1 MKKLLLVLLL
11 TGLGLHGFSQLKS
24 YSLGVRGDTLNRVD
38 AKGLK
43 QGPWI
48 VKVENLRGER
58 GYEEEGYFQDDKKVG
73 TWKKYSIENGV
84 KIAEENYKWGKLNGK
99 SKYYTYNGGL
109 VREESWRALDPGK
122 QFDTVAIYDVNDPS
136 KEINRI
142 VVKNEGLSVKHGK
155 WVFYDPVEAVVVETE
170 NYVLNKLATEDGAV
184 VGEDDI
190 KPIGLTK
197 YTPATDSLG
206 KKSVAK
212 PQAIMD
218 FEKKNSGKKKVK
230 VRDGST
236 GM

>member
-11 TGLGLHGFSQLKS
+11 GLVTLPGFSQLKS
-24 YSLGVRGDTLNRVD
+24 YTLSVHGDTLNRVD

-48 VKVENLRGER
+48 IKVENLRGER
-58 GYEEEGYFQDDKKVG
+58 GYEEEGYFQDDAKQG
-73 TWKKYSIENGV
+73 TWKRYSLENGV
-84 KIAEENYKWGKLNGK
+84 KIAEENYKWGKLHGK

-109 VREESWRALDPGK
+109 AREESWRAMDPGK
-122 QFDTVAIYDVNDPS
+122 KFDTVALYDLNDPT

-155 WVFYDPVEAVVVETE
+155 WVFYDPVEGVVVETE
-170 NYVLNKLATEDGAV
+170 TYALNKLVNADGSV
-184 VGEDDI
+184 EGEDDI

-197 YTPATDSLG
+197 YTPSVDSLG
-206 KKSVAK
+206 KKNVAK

-218 FEKKNSGKKKVK
+218 FEKKNAGKKKVK